1 MADLLIKNGTLLD
14 PSQGLDATLDLRL
27 RDGAVAEIGVDL
39 AGEEEVLDAAGLTVV
54 PGLIDAH
61 VHFREP
67 GDEEEEIIQSGAEA
81 AVAGGFTAVACM
93 PNTDP
98 AMDSEAAMSFVYL
111 QAQKAGLCHVYP
123 VGAITKGR
131 SGRELAEMGSMLRGG
146 AVAFTDDG
154 SAVPTAGV
162 LRRAMEYARML
173 DRPLLEHCEDPSLAA
188 HGVMHEGAVS
198 TQLGLPGIP
207 AEAEEI
213 VVARDIMLAR
223 LTGCRL
229 HLQHVSTAGSVE
241 QLRRAKELGVPIT
254 AEVTPHHLLLT
265 HEDVRGYDPSFK
277 MNPPL
282 RTAEDAAACRAAL
295 REGVIDILASDH
307 APHSAEEK
315 AVDFSAAAF
324 GAIGLESTVGVL
336 LTELVHRDAIDLSTL
351 ISRMTIAPARL
362 LGLERGTL
370 AVGAPADVTLLD
382 PSAEWT
388 IDVGRFRSRSR
399 NCPFAGRRCR
409 GRAVA
414 TVVDGRVVFRLEA
427 AD

>member
-1 MADLLIKNGTLLD
+1 
-14 PSQGLDATLDLRL
+14 
-27 RDGAVAEIGVDL
+27 
-39 AGEEEVLDAAGLTVV
+39 
-54 PGLIDAH
+54 
-61 VHFREP
+61 
-67 GDEEEEIIQSGAEA
+67 
-81 AVAGGFTAVACM
+81 
-93 PNTDP
+93 
-98 AMDSEAAMSFVYL
+98 
-111 QAQKAGLCHVYP
+111 
-123 VGAITKGR
+123 
-131 SGRELAEMGSMLRGG
+131 
-146 AVAFTDDG
+146 
-154 SAVPTAGV
+154 
-162 LRRAMEYARML
+162 
-173 DRPLLEHCEDPSLAA
+173 
-188 HGVMHEGAVS
+188 
-198 TQLGLPGIP
+198 
-207 AEAEEI
+207 
-213 VVARDIMLAR
+213 MLAR

-336 LTELVHRDAIDLSTL
+336 LTELVHRDEIDLSTL